1 MRRTFLSLLLLGALP
16 AAALAQTSQNKTRSG
31 HGGSP
36 GEQGANKQQGNKGT
50 GNSNKQGQK

>member
-16 AAALAQTSQNKTRSG
+16 AVALAQTTTNKSRRG

-36 GEQGANKQQGNKGT
+36 GEQGADKQQGNKGT

>member
-16 AAALAQTSQNKTRSG
+16 AVAMAQSNKTRKG

-36 GEQGANKQQGNKGT
+36 GEQGANKQQGNKG

>member
-1 MRRTFLSLLLLGALP
+1 MRRTFLSLLLMGALP
-16 AAALAQTSQNKTRSG
+16 AVALAQTHQNKTRSG

-36 GEQGANKQQGNKGT
+36 GEQGANKQQGNKG

>member
-16 AAALAQTSQNKTRSG
+16 AVALAQTNKNKSRSG
-31 HGGSP
+31 KGGSP
-36 GEQGANKQQGNKGT
+36 GEKGADKQQGNKG